1 MATGCPTCSRALTAG
16 RFGPLALSLCLPCG
30 GVWFSPEDLQKVIQG
45 GPEVI
50 RRLAE
55 RIAPAIH
62 AAATREATERP
73 PARCPHC
80 SVPLADTPQP
90 SLPEVRLDHCLFC
103 KGYWI
108 GSEALARIAL
118 LLAPP
123 PPPPPAQSLTPTPRP
138 PQPDP
143 PPPPPAATPPQA
155 FASQPAGVSPS
166 SGPRIARR
174 APTASL
180 GVAPP
185 KPEETHA
192 APTKLQCPGCGE
204 SNAPDAAVCWACGK
218 VFGGVIIGRCPRCAG
233 YLHEV
238 ESHEVRVGACD
249 GCGGVWAEEGRLDAL
264 LRQTA
269 AQRELVIEQ
278 VERIRTGKI
287 RKLSPGLICEAC
299 QLIMPRAPMM
309 VSSEP
314 LDTCPDCGASFLDE
328 GVFAIVLRS
337 GEVW

>member
-1 MATGCPTCSRALTAG
+1 MTAG

-62 AAATREATERP
+62 AATTRETSERA

-80 SVPLADTPQP
+80 AVPLSNAPQAH
-90 SLPEVRLDHCLFC
+90 LPEVRLDHCHFC

-108 GSEALARIAL
+108 GTDALARIAVL
-118 LLAPP
+118 MTPAPT
-123 PPPPPAQSLTPTPRP
+123 PPPPATPAPAAKP
-138 PQPDP
+138 ASA
-143 PPPPPAATPPQA
+143 PPPPAAPPTAAPPKA
-155 FASQPAGVSPS
+155 FASGPAGVAPS
-166 SGPRIARR
+166 AGQRVAPR

-185 KPEETHA
+185 PAPIETG
-192 APTKLQCPGCGE
+192 APPSKLICPGCGE

-238 ESHEVRVGACD
+238 ESLDVKVGACD
-249 GCGGVWAEEGRLDAL
+249 GCGGVWAEEGRVGEL

-269 AQRELVIEQ
+269 AQREATIQQ

-309 VSSEP
+309 VSAEP
-314 LDTCPDCGASFLDE
+314 LDTCPGCGATFLDD